1 MCRGYMLTFPR
12 LRRYRITECFRA
24 DVFGMCCRILA
35 CWNLEIKATFA
46 KMKKIHF
53 VSNEGS
59 YTGAPVFLVKLVKHL
74 REKTNYRLLVLF
86 ARPGPLTQVLAQDDV
101 EVIVSEKSRRNIA
114 IPTKL
119 YRRATHYLRYIR
131 LLLLDR
137 PDLVYSNT
145 IANFGEVVLAGCL
158 RIPVIL
164 HMHEGQHV
172 AHKHR
177 LRLRL
182 ACCFSAK
189 IIVGSQYVNRVLLAV
204 TKRTGQ
210 VIYNG
215 VLPTNNGGK
224 KKIKSEKPVLLGI
237 VGTINPNKGQ
247 HVAIEAMRILID
259 RGVGVQLIIAGVSG
273 DDAYFEKIR
282 EQVNQ
287 ASLIG
292 FVKFIGAVPDS
303 VEFIDTLDLLL
314 VPSFDE
320 ALPTVILEAFSLGVP
335 VVASNVGGIPE
346 MIEDG
351 SSGFLFQAGDAE
363 KLASCLAGVICDKRL
378 LENIAKAANEVVRN
392 KFNLNVSNAQIE
404 YCINETLS
412 Q

>member
-1 MCRGYMLTFPR
+1 M
-12 LRRYRITECFRA
+12 
-24 DVFGMCCRILA
+24 
-35 CWNLEIKATFA
+35 
-46 KMKKIHF
+46 
-53 VSNEGS
+53 
-59 YTGAPVFLVKLVKHL
+59 
-74 REKTNYRLLVLF
+74 
-86 ARPGPLTQVLAQDDV
+86 
-101 EVIVSEKSRRNIA
+101 
-114 IPTKL
+114 
-119 YRRATHYLRYIR
+119 
-131 LLLLDR
+131 
-137 PDLVYSNT
+137 
-145 IANFGEVVLAGCL
+145 
-158 RIPVIL
+158 
-164 HMHEGQHV
+164 
-172 AHKHR
+172 
-177 LRLRL
+177 
-182 ACCFSAK
+182 
-189 IIVGSQYVNRVLLAV
+189 
-204 TKRTGQ
+204 
-210 VIYNG
+210 
-215 VLPTNNGGK
+215 
-224 KKIKSEKPVLLGI
+224 LGI

-273 DDAYFEKIR
+273 DDTYFEKLR